1 MDHKRFAELARA
13 YGAERRRWP
22 EQERT
27 LYDTFADTLEGRV
40 LLADAEQLDRQL
52 DGWLTAGD
60 DEARIA
66 RIVAAATMQRAR
78 PFRLAW
84 LSTGFAACAVLG
96 FVLGFLQ
103 VSTDGD
109 DASSYDLLLGSST
122 IEELL

>member
-1 MDHKRFAELARA
+1 MDHKRFAELAGA

-22 EQERT
+22 EQERA
-27 LYDTFADTLEGRV
+27 LYDTFADTLEGRM
-40 LLADAEQLDRQL
+40 LLADAEQLDHQL
-52 DGWLTAGD
+52 DGWLTTQD
-60 DEARIA
+60 DEARVA
-66 RIVAAATMQRAR
+66 SIVAAATLQPDR

-84 LSTGFAACAVLG
+84 LSTGFAACVLLG

-109 DASSYDLLLGSST
+109 DATSYDLLLGSST

>member
-1 MDHKRFAELARA
+1 MDHKRFAELAGA

-22 EQERT
+22 EKERT
-27 LYDTFADTLEGRV
+27 LYDAFADTPEGRV
-40 LLADAEQLDRQL
+40 LLADAERLDRQL
-52 DGWLTAGD
+52 DGWITAGD
-60 DEARIA
+60 EEARIA

-78 PFRLAW
+78 PVGLAW

-103 VSTDGD
+103 VSTDSD
-109 DASSYDLLLGSST
+109 DAASYDLLLGSST